1 MVWWN
6 FVFLEHDFTLISGK
20 FGLTLNSDL
29 SSGTSSGN
37 IDTFHTIQLT
47 PSTQFDIDHVEV
59 RKFCKL
65 AYIYELHNLCQCP
78 QKYFLNYNLAWQ
90 NLIPCLLYLIAFS
103 GSKIPLEILYWCGG
117 FCQVLQ
123 HCCPNFKLCSDLV
136 VLPLS

>member
-1 MVWWN
+1 M
-6 FVFLEHDFTLISGK
+6 
-20 FGLTLNSDL
+20 TLNSDL

-59 RKFCKL
+59 RKFRKL

-90 NLIPCLLYLIAFS
+90 NLIHCLSAFRGSKNSIRNTILMWWVLS
-103 GSKIPLEILYWCGG
+103 GSSTLL
-117 FCQVLQ
+117 F
-123 HCCPNFKLCSDLV
+123 NFKFCSDLV
-136 VLPLS
+136 ALPLSLYCIQMCSWSTLYNRHKS